1 VRVVV
6 VVSVV
11 AAHPPSMIATRPKK
25 VRAISLFFIAINTDQ
40 AGKADGLILDA
51 VLF

>member
-1 VRVVV
+1 VVVV

-25 VRAISLFFIAINTDQ
+25 VRAISLFFIANNSDHGGQ
-40 AGKADGLILDA
+40 ADGLILDP